1 MKFFKKIKQNSR
13 LEENSFQETK
23 KFEKE
28 KIYNNLT
35 SAISGPTSTIV
46 QQEKREEGELVIDSF
61 ETDSEFCIQAPI
73 AGVSIKDLDISI
85 EQEMLIIKGERRC
98 PENKKDKKY
107 FHQECYW
114 GKFSR
119 KIMLPKDADPQ
130 TIKVSLEKGILIIK
144 ISIKPNQNQKGIIRP
159 DLKTIKID

>member
-1 MKFFKKIKQNSR
+1 MKFLKKIKQNLGS
-13 LEENSFQETK
+13 EESSSQEAK
-23 KFEKE
+23 KPEKE
-28 KIYNNLT
+28 KICD
-35 SAISGPTSTIV
+35 SPTSTISCPTSAIV

-61 ETDSEFCIQAPI
+61 ETDSEFCVQSPI
-73 AGVSIKDLDISI
+73 AGVSVKDLDISI

-119 KIMLPKDADPQ
+119 KIMLPKDVDPQ

-144 ISIKPNQNQKGIIRP
+144 ISIKPNQNQKDIIKP
-159 DLKTIKID
+159 DLKDIKID